1 LLVLLEFSMPCQ
13 EFIELE
19 ASSQRFTERRNKTVE
34 TSGERCAGKP
44 AGYRA
49 GEARYAY
56 ILMLR
61 LQNCAV
67 CRG

>member
-1 LLVLLEFSMPCQ
+1 MPCQ

-19 ASSQRFTERRNKTVE
+19 ASSLRFTERRNQTVE
-34 TSGERCAGKP
+34 TPGERRTGKP

-56 ILMLR
+56 ILMLH
-61 LQNCAV
+61 LQNCV
-67 CRG
+67 ICRG